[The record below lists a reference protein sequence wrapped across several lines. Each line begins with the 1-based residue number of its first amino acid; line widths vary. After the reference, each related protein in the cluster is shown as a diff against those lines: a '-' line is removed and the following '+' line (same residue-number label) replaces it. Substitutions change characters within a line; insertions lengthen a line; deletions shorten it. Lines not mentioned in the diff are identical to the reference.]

1 MGILGM
7 AEKEFI
13 QRVENHKR
21 VWYRIAYGYLG
32 SETLALD
39 AVDEAVYQGFLH
51 RWQLRQPEF
60 FETWMTRI
68 LIRVCQKALKHSQR
82 VVSIERVLQRPEED
96 GRLTAMERR
105 GELPEKQPS
114 LVNPDA
120 DEMFLRLAVDNL
132 EDAYKK
138 VIVLR
143 YFGGYTIA
151 ETAAL
156 LDIPE
161 GTVATRTKK
170 ALALLRLEL
179 EEKGGNENG

>member
-7 AEKEFI
+7 GEEEFI
-13 QRVENHKR
+13 CRVGTYKR
-21 VWYRIAYGYLG
+21 VWYRIAFGYLG

-82 VVSIERVLQRPEED
+82 VISLEQAD
-96 GRLTAMERR
+96 GRKE
-105 GELPEKQPS
+105 GEAHTPIREEGKGLAGKQGT
-114 LVNPDA
+114 LGNPGA
-120 DEMFLRLAVDNL
+120 DEMFLRMAVDNL
-132 EDAYKK
+132 EDIYKK
-138 VIVLR
+138 VISLR

-151 ETAAL
+151 ETAAI

-170 ALALLRLEL
+170 ALSLLRLEL